1 MSSIT
6 FSGLGSG
13 MDYASWVDALVEAK
27 KATTITPLETKLE
40 SLNNSQKAL
49 GIVEQYFQEFLP
61 FGGYS
66 GCTAVFH
73 H

>member
-27 KATTITPLETKLE
+27 KATTVTPLET
-40 SLNNSQKAL
+40 
-49 GIVEQYFQEFLP
+49 
-61 FGGYS
+61 
-66 GCTAVFH
+66 
-73 H
+73 